1 MLSAATGMVI
11 LPGSLTFA
19 DSSRSFGAQRQPVTA
34 ESGTARPAD
43 SSDGAEVQSQVNRLY
58 SRFGGKAVRAPRE
71 VAPALVPAS
80 GSVLA
85 KSGTHESGIR
95 QASNEVPQSPVNE
108 PARLNDVAPARQAIE
123 SSRPARAL
131 FTVKSANSGV
141 RQVSGA
147 NEGQYAQSAPNSEVQ
162 RKLEEMYRKN
172 GREMPSM
179 QMQDL
184 PERNLKQKLPPLPQ
198 QATAQPTGQP
208 VAQSRVSNFFK
219 SISPFKSAKSST
231 DERPSRV
238 EKMSPEQVRQQQS
251 MQAQQPAPNYQ
262 NFQSQN
268 FQSRNLQGSPSQGP
282 ALGLLP
288 QPAAPAA
295 EVPQVTAP
303 RLFPPAG
310 TSEVRELPMKAGELP
325 EFRPVVQLPPSTKS
339 VSLPETTQTQSVQ
352 PTAAAQPEATTAP
365 AFPALSDTVSD
376 TPFGAE
382 TEFKK
387 PAANPTQTAPTDELG
402 NAFPDVSEA
411 EADGKSA
418 TKPKATVTT
427 PQLPT
432 PANSS
437 ADPKNSDEN
446 PFTGLKLETEGTVS
460 PSQPPLL
467 PNIGKS
473 AAPALPL
480 GSDDDDDDDDDMD
493 SDQKLDDASAA
504 KLRKIAE
511 RAELKGLKGFCPV
524 TLRDDRDLADARPQF
539 KAVFQGKV
547 YNFATEEARDK
558 FEKTPKAYAP
568 IAGGNDVVASK
579 IESSDVEGSL
589 EHAVWFRDRLYL
601 FSSAKTKAAFEA
613 TPTKFAT
620 E

>member
-11 LPGSLTFA
+11 LPSSLTFA
-19 DSSRSFGAQRQPVTA
+19 DGSPRFAAQRQPVTA
-34 ESGTARPAD
+34 ESGTARPED
-43 SSDGAEVQSQVNRLY
+43 SGEGAGVQNQVNRLY

-71 VAPALVPAS
+71 VAPALVSAA
-80 GSVLA
+80 GSTLA
-85 KSGTHESGIR
+85 KSGPHESGIR

-131 FTVKSANSGV
+131 FTVKSSGSGV

-162 RKLEEMYRKN
+162 RKLEEMYRKS

-184 PERNLKQKLPPLPQ
+184 PERNLKQKLPPLPPQ
-198 QATAQPTGQP
+198 TTAQPSGQP

-219 SISPFKSAKSST
+219 SISPFKSTKSSS
-231 DERPSRV
+231 DERPSRI
-238 EKMSPEQVRQQQS
+238 EKMSPEQVRQQQAV
-251 MQAQQPAPNYQ
+251 QAQQPAPNYQ

-268 FQSRNLQGSPSQGP
+268 FQSRNLQGSPSQG
-282 ALGLLP
+282 AGIGLLP
-288 QPAAPAA
+288 QPATPVA

-352 PTAAAQPEATTAP
+352 PTAAAQTEATTAP
-365 AFPALSDTVSD
+365 SFPALSDTVSD
-376 TPFGAE
+376 EPFGAE
-382 TEFKK
+382 TGLKK
-387 PAANPTQTAPTDELG
+387 PVTTPAQAASTDELG
-402 NAFPDVSEA
+402 NAFPEVSEA
-411 EADGKSA
+411 EADGK
-418 TKPKATVTT
+418 PKAAVTS
-427 PQLPT
+427 PQLPA

-437 ADPKNSDEN
+437 AETKAPDEN
-446 PFTGLKLETEGTVS
+446 PFTGLKLETEAPAT
-460 PSQPPLL
+460 PTQPPLL
-467 PNIGKS
+467 PNIGKG

-480 GSDDDDDDDDDMD
+480 GNDDDDDDMD
-493 SDQKLDDASAA
+493 SDAKLDDASAA

-539 KAVFQGKV
+539 KAVFQSKV

-558 FEKTPKAYAP
+558 FEKNPKAYAP
-568 IAGGNDVVASK
+568 IAGGNDIVANK
-579 IESSDVEGSL
+579 LESSDIEGSL

-601 FSSAKTKAAFEA
+601 FSSAKTKATFEA
-613 TPTKFAT
+613 TPSKFAA